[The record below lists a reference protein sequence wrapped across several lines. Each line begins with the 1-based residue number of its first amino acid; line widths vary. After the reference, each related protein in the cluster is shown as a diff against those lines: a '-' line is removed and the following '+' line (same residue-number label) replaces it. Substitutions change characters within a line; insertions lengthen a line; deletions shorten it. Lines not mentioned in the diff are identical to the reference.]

1 MRMKTGEIHKSFFVP
16 VRSGR
21 SSCLYR
27 HSPLSTFHYQLLTL
41 LLVFTFS
48 LVKAQNVM
56 VDATMD
62 SNSIQIGQQVK
73 IHLTAKYPKHTNIK
87 IQWPAIADTI
97 ISKVQVIGKSGI
109 DTIKSDTVH
118 TSMQG
123 LAQDITITCF
133 DSGYYAIPPFTFI
146 ANGDTSHP
154 IQTQPLMLNVRTVAV
169 DTTKGIKDIK
179 APYTAPFSI
188 LEILPQI
195 GLGVLGLLV
204 IALIIYLIVRSQKN
218 KKPQPVV
225 IKEPPVEPHIKALK
239 ALEALAA
246 QKLWQ
251 EGKIKEYH
259 TQLTD
264 ILRQYLEDRFGI
276 YAQEMITDEI
286 MHAMRRVDITEELK
300 GKLKQILTLADLVKF
315 AKEQPLPKEHEDSF
329 NYAVEFVQST
339 VKPKEELKITN

>member
-1 MRMKTGEIHKSFFVP
+1 MRVCKTYTKSLVAT
-16 VRSGR
+16 VSGKSRSVL
-21 SSCLYR
+21 CYF
-27 HSPLSTFHYQLLTL
+27 PLLTL
-41 LLVFTFS
+41 FLVFAFS
-48 LVKAQNVM
+48 LVKAQDVM
-56 VDATMD
+56 VNATLD
-62 SNSIQIGQQVK
+62 SNSILIGEQVK
-73 IHLTAKYPKHTNIK
+73 LHITAEYSKHSNIK
-87 IQWPAIADTI
+87 IQWPAIADTL
-97 ISKVQVIGKSGI
+97 ISKVNVVSKSKI

-118 TSMQG
+118 PSLQG
-123 LAQDITITCF
+123 LSQDLIITSF

-146 ANGDTSHP
+146 ANGDTAHP
-154 IQTQPLMLNVRTVAV
+154 VQTELLMLNVRTVAV
-169 DTTKGIKDIK
+169 DTTKGIRDIK

-188 LEILPQI
+188 LEILPWI
-195 GLGVLGLLV
+195 GLGALGLLV
-204 IALIIYLIVRSQKN
+204 IALIIYFIVRSQKN
-218 KKPQPVV
+218 KKQQPVV
-225 IKEPPVEPHIKALK
+225 IKAPPLEPHVKALK

-259 TQLTD
+259 THITD

-286 MHAMRRVDITEELK
+286 MHAMRRVDITNELK

-329 NYAVEFVQST
+329 NYAVEFVQAT

>member
-1 MRMKTGEIHKSFFVP
+1 
-16 VRSGR
+16 
-21 SSCLYR
+21 
-27 HSPLSTFHYQLLTL
+27 
-41 LLVFTFS
+41 
-48 LVKAQNVM
+48 M
-56 VDATMD
+56 VDATID
-62 SNSIQIGQQVK
+62 SSSIEIGQQVK
-73 IHLTAKYPKHTNIK
+73 IHITAEYPKHTNVQF
-87 IQWPAIADTI
+87 QWPSIADTL
-97 ISKVQVIGKSGI
+97 ISKLKVVSKSKI
-109 DTIKSDTVH
+109 DTIKSDTAH
-118 TSMQG
+118 PSMQG
-123 LAQDITITCF
+123 LSQDILITSF

-154 IQTQPLMLNVRTVAV
+154 LQTQPLMLNVRTVAV

-188 LEILPQI
+188 LEILPWI
-195 GLGVLGLLV
+195 GLGALGLL
-204 IALIIYLIVRSQKN
+204 IIILIIYFIIHSRKN

-251 EGKIKEYH
+251 EGKIKDYH
-259 TQLTD
+259 SNLTD

-286 MHAMRRVDITEELK
+286 MHAMRRVDVADELK

-315 AKEQPLPKEHEDSF
+315 AKEQPLPREHEDSF
-329 NYAVEFVQST
+329 NSAVEFVQST
-339 VKPKEELKITN
+339 IKQKETPKQQPSAQSGTQPSAGQAEASKP